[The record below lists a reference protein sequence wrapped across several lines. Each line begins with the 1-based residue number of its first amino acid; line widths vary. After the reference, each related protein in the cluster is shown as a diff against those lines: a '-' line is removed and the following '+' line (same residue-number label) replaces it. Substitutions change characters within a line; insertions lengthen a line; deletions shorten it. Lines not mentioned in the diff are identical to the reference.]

1 MIAPAS
7 AIWLALLFAVA
18 MLTGCVSGAAMSSGG
33 GDGYSVY
40 VASESADQV
49 SHIRFEGGTATVER
63 QRTVG
68 SLASE
73 LDAPHGLAI
82 SPDGRHYYVTLGH
95 GRPFGWL
102 WKMTTDGDEV
112 VARTMLGLF
121 PASVDVTPDGEYA
134 FVSNFNLHGDHVP
147 SSVSKVHLPS
157 MHEVTRTETCVMP
170 HGSRVNPQGTRHY
183 STCMMD
189 QLLVEI
195 DVQTGSVGRMFS
207 VEPGRE
213 GPAPVRRESGHR
225 MPRDGMAVCSPTWVS
240 PSHDGA
246 RVFVACNRSN
256 EILEIDV
263 GSWTLVR
270 RISTGEGPYNLEPTP
285 DGRLLLA
292 TLKNRNAPAT
302 EIFDIS
308 TGRSVGR
315 IANATVLPHGIAIT
329 SDSRF
334 AFVSVEGVGA
344 EAGRVDV
351 IDLATLSRVA
361 SVEVGQ
367 QAAGIAVVRS
377 R

>member
-1 MIAPAS
+1 
-7 AIWLALLFAVA
+7 
-18 MLTGCVSGAAMSSGG
+18 
-33 GDGYSVY
+33 
-40 VASESADQV
+40 
-49 SHIRFEGGTATVER
+49 
-63 QRTVG
+63 
-68 SLASE
+68 
-73 LDAPHGLAI
+73 
-82 SPDGRHYYVTLGH
+82 
-95 GRPFGWL
+95 
-102 WKMTTDGDEV
+102 
-112 VARTMLGLF
+112 
-121 PASVDVTPDGEYA
+121 
-134 FVSNFNLHGDHVP
+134 
-147 SSVSKVHLPS
+147 
-157 MHEVTRTETCVMP
+157 
-170 HGSRVNPQGTRHY
+170 
-183 STCMMD
+183 
-189 QLLVEI
+189 
-195 DVQTGSVGRMFS
+195 
-207 VEPGRE
+207 
-213 GPAPVRRESGHR
+213 
-225 MPRDGMAVCSPTWVS
+225 
-240 PSHDGA
+240 A

>member
-1 MIAPAS
+1 VRARAS
-7 AIWLALLFAVA
+7 AARPSLLVALALLS
-18 MLTGCVSGAAMSSGG
+18 GCVSSAGVPSGASV
-33 GDGYSVY
+33 GYSVY
-40 VASESADQV
+40 VASESADEV
-49 SHIRFEGGTATVER
+49 SLIRFDGGVATVER

-95 GRPFGWL
+95 GRPYGWL
-102 WKMTTDGDEV
+102 WKMSVEEDEV
-112 VARTMLGLF
+112 VGRTMLGHF
-121 PASVDVTPDGEYA
+121 PASVDLTPDGEYA
-134 FVSNFNLHGDHVP
+134 FVSNFNLHGDHLP

-157 MHEVTRTETCVMP
+157 MHEVARTETCVMP

-195 DVQTGSVGRMFS
+195 DVPTGAVARMFS
-207 VEPGRE
+207 VAPGRE
-213 GPAPVRRESGHR
+213 GPAAARRQGEHR
-225 MPRDGMAVCSPTWVS
+225 MPRAGVTVCSPTWAS
-240 PSHDGA
+240 PSHDGT
-246 RVFVACNRSN
+246 RIFVACNRSN

-263 GSWTLVR
+263 ESWTLVR
-270 RISTGEGPYNLEPTP
+270 RFSTGEGPYNLEPTP

-292 TLKNRNAPAT
+292 TLKNRDAPAT
-302 EIFDIS
+302 EVFDLA
-308 TGRSVGR
+308 TGRSLRR
-315 IANATVLPHGIAIT
+315 IANTTVLPHGIAI
-329 SDSRF
+329 SGDSRF

-351 IDLATLSRVA
+351 IDIAALSRVA